1 MYEGFDPELLAQARH
16 NAAVHYRGD
25 VLRALRELIVQWK
38 ASNRPT
44 LIGDFRPLSARI
56 AYDRL
61 NRVRA

>member
-1 MYEGFDPELLAQARH
+1 MYEGFYPELLAQARH
-16 NAAVHYRGD
+16 NATMHYRGD
-25 VLRALRELIVQWK
+25 VLSALRELIVQWK

-44 LIGDFRPLSARI
+44 LIGDFRPLSARV